1 MFRRVSLALG
11 LLVLVPCLSF
21 GGAIVRSASGSSP
34 ASIAPTVDQFR
45 ADLGSTNNGVGGTF
59 PSGHREINWDGVPD
73 ALAAPNNLPPNFFNS
88 NSPRGVVFSTPG
100 AGFQV
105 SAKTGNPTVTALRF
119 GNLNPNYPFDFQT
132 FSPERLFVALGS
144 NVTDVTFFL
153 PGTST
158 AAFVNGFGVVF
169 TDVDFGTTASI
180 QFFDPDGVTLGTFA
194 VPSQL
199 PGTQNMSFLGV
210 SFNAGEKVGR
220 VRITSGNAAPGPSD
234 DPSSNVDV
242 VAMDDFLYGEPQSLQ
257 AGAAGCAGDA
267 TTLCL
272 NNGRFRVQATFRAPS
287 LPPPAPPSPTSQA
300 SATGIAA
307 DSGAFSFFSANNIE
321 LLVKV
326 VDGRAFNG
334 KFWVFI
340 GSASTVEYTVTVTDT
355 ATGAVRTYTN
365 PQGTLAS
372 YVDLQAF

>member
-1 MFRRVSLALG
+1 MFRRLSLVLG
-11 LLVLVPCLSF
+11 LLILVPCLAF
-21 GGAIVRSASGSSP
+21 GGAIVRSASGASP
-34 ASIAPTVDQFR
+34 ASISAAVDQFR

-73 ALAAPNNLPPNFFNS
+73 ALSAPNSLPANFFNA

-105 SAKTGNPTVTALRF
+105 SAKTGNPSVTALRF

-144 NVTDVTFFL
+144 NVTDVSFFL
-153 PGTST
+153 PGTNT

-180 QFFDPDGVTLGTFA
+180 QFFDPNGGSLGTYA
-194 VPSQL
+194 VPAQL

-210 SFNAGEKVGR
+210 SFNAGEKVAR
-220 VRITSGNAAPGPSD
+220 VRITSGNTPAGPSD
-234 DPSSNVDV
+234 DPSANVDV

-257 AGAAGCAGDA
+257 AGCANDA
-267 TTLCL
+267 NTLCL
-272 NNGRFRVQATFRAPS
+272 GGRFKVQVTFRAPFMS
-287 LPPPAPPSPTSQA
+287 IPAQAGALGITSDA
-300 SATGIAA
+300 
-307 DSGAFSFFSANNIE
+307 GAFNFFSTNNLE

-326 VDGRAFNG
+326 VDGRPFNNR
-334 KFWVFI
+334 FWVFI
-340 GSASTVEYTVTVTDT
+340 GSASNVEYTVTVTDT
-355 ATGAVRTYTN
+355 TTNAVKTYAN
-365 PQGTLAS
+365 AQGTLTS
-372 YVDLQAF
+372 YVDTSAF